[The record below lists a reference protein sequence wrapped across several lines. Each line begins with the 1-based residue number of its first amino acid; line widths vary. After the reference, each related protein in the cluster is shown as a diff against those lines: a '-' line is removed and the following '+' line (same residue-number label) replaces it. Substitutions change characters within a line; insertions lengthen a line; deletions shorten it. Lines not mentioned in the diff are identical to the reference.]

1 MKILVSAAS
10 KHGSTA
16 AIAEAIGGVLSSA
29 GIETDVRPPEEVTS
43 VASYDGIVL
52 GSGVYAGHWLTPAK
66 ELVEREAA
74 ALASVPVWLFS
85 SGPIGDPPK
94 PDEEPVDVAQLHKV
108 AKALYE
114 VILDGLEFGARG
126 LPTAADREWIR
137 GAIAMPIQE
146 AAGVALHVL
155 GWRLTQALERAPDG
169 WMDRFESSHRGDELG
184 WE

>member
-66 ELVEREAA
+66 ELAEREAA

-94 PDEEPVDVAQLHKV
+94 PDEEPVDVAQLR
-108 AKALYE
+108 
-114 VILDGLEFGARG
+114 DS
-126 LPTAADREWIR
+126 
-137 GAIAMPIQE
+137 
-146 AAGVALHVL
+146 
-155 GWRLTQALERAPDG
+155 TQAID
-169 WMDRFESSHRGDELG
+169 HRVFA
-184 WE
+184 